1 MMAVE
6 VIPVAGTTFRGSEPE
21 PLFSWAPYAPN
32 DFDTTED
39 GRFVLIRRRGAERSG
54 ELIVVENWFEELKAR
69 VGR

>member
-6 VIPVAGTTFRGSEPE
+6 VVAGPSPTFAGSAPE
-21 PLFSWAPYAPN
+21 ALFSFAPYDPV

-39 GRFVLIRRRGAERSG
+39 GRFVLIRRRGADSG
-54 ELIVVENWFEELKAR
+54 ELIVVENWFEELGS